1 MVEAK
6 EVVVL
11 EIRFLDNNSQM
22 THSNDSHT
30 EEVEEASL
38 KAGGAKEDM
47 AIGTKNNL
55 DQILEIVIIVA
66 NQAIGP
72 ENVGKKKDNDMRNG
86 RLQQNNYASSSK
98 QAEDR
103 YEHLFVV

>member
-11 EIRFLDNNSQM
+11 EIRFLD
-22 THSNDSHT
+22 SNSHT
-30 EEVEEASL
+30 EEVEEANL
-38 KAGGAKEDM
+38 KAREAKEDV
-47 AIGTKNNL
+47 AIGTDNNL

-72 ENVGKKKDNDMRNG
+72 ESVR
-86 RLQQNNYASSSK
+86 RR
-98 QAEDR
+98 E
-103 YEHLFVV
+103 VT